1 MKCRCIFLIV
11 GSGHDTLMGRKLT
24 LSDDFK
30 FNEAGIEELER
41 DTLNYVKHYYDEV
54 VLLSWNKVEE

>member
-1 MKCRCIFLIV
+1 MCI
-11 GSGHDTLMGRKLT
+11 GNGKDSMMARKMT

-30 FNEAGIEELER
+30 FNADGIEELER
-41 DTLNYVKHYYDEV
+41 DTLSYVNHIFDEV